1 MIKPIQICELPAIK
15 GYDLRKRVYS
25 VYGAAPTIRPCE
37 DGNNEPKIMISAPN
51 TLDIR
56 NGNGHIIARIGDG
69 VKLIFPTGTESA
81 GRVRR
86 AIAPTIMTAA
96 VVGVVVYEN

>member
-37 DGNNEPKIMISAPN
+37 GGNNEPKIMISAPN

-69 VKLIFPTGTESA
+69 VKLIFPESA